1 MINKLQKIVFIV
13 TYLVVLTICL
23 FSLVY
28 LEPNF
33 SEDFEF
39 LFFLLMFWSSVGIP
53 LTAAYYITF
62 NWMHKRLSKSDMSDG
77 SSINKQL
84 KFSIITSI
92 LITFGFGLL
101 LSSTAKVRELPS
113 YLVPVTEEE
122 TEQKLAS
129 PVPTQQFSD
138 RIYRYRTIGGLVY
151 LLELDDLGC
160 VRLKVGK
167 TESEVKDLWPVVLPL
182 DVHKIGDLWY
192 DKKSDKLFVNQQIGE
207 FDTYDY
213 KYSEIY
219 ELTQAG
225 GKVTK
230 KLITIFDAKDWPIR
244 QMRIIGYLQNGEL
257 LMDVYEKNW
266 IAGDQKVFAVKDGK
280 ERVIKEA
287 RGPGDVDIPSFVA
300 FDGELLYLAKYKQ
313 NGSDTEIFE
322 KLYTLDPISLKE
334 QFLFDSSEFPEEI
347 ISVYHD
353 DLSGIT
359 EFNSKSHIKYEK
371 EIVKY
376 SL

>member
-53 LTAAYYITF
+53 LTTAYYITF
-62 NWMHKRLSKSDMSDG
+62 YWMYRRLSKNDKSDKSLK
-77 SSINKQL
+77 NKQL

-92 LITFGFGLL
+92 LITVGFGLL
-101 LSSTAKVRELPS
+101 ISSTARVRDMPS
-113 YLVPVTEEE
+113 YLVPVIEER
-122 TEQKLAS
+122 TEQKFAS
-129 PVPTQQFSD
+129 PVPTQQLPD
-138 RIYRYRTIGGLVY
+138 RIYRYWTIGGLVY
-151 LLELDDLGC
+151 LLELDDLGY

-167 TESEVKDLWPVVLPL
+167 TESEVKDLWPVSLPV
-182 DVHKIGDLWY
+182 DIHMIGDLWY
-192 DKKSDKLFVNQQIGE
+192 DKISDKLFVNQRIGE
-207 FDTYDY
+207 FNTY
-213 KYSEIY
+213 KYSEVY
-219 ELTQAG
+219 ELTRAND
-225 GKVTK
+225 KVTK
-230 KLITIFDAKDWPIR
+230 KLVKIFDGKDLPIR
-244 QMRIIGYLQNGEL
+244 QMGIIGYLQNGEL
-257 LMDVYEKNW
+257 LMDVFEKSW

-280 ERVIKEA
+280 ERVVKEA
-287 RGPGDVDIPSFVA
+287 RGPGDVDTPSFIA